1 MVFVRIAALASIS
14 LVAAPVVAAPNEC
27 RVVELAFQPMQRT
40 DLAPGVNPPPQIVA
54 WIEDRSGVYVDTVFI
69 TQETGTYGLGNRPG
83 RFDLNSGPLWPYGR
97 RTTTFPVWSH
107 KHGLEFPELVFQSGE
122 DINVSHQASE
132 SSREPYYCRPMQRVE
147 PQWDAL
153 TCASPNF
160 VGTDKGRFDATKR
173 SKYPPRQDLMR
184 VVDVDSLDVD
194 MFKEINPF
202 DAVSQATPSP
212 GVIADVSWAIPDTL
226 VAGDYVMWVEVAK
239 EFDHN
244 ASYSASDRPSPTNI
258 PWSDYGVAYRG
269 QPSVLYKVPFT
280 VGATE
285 TVASTTDYSG
295 YGDPDGLDGN
305 VRAPDSTISS
315 TVVGS
320 GALRFALVPD
330 PAEMYRVR
338 VTARPDPDVANP
350 GSPAELGVAETSN
363 TTATITFV
371 APGDDGSIGK
381 VKAYEIRYRAHDP
394 ITAEN
399 FAAPGS
405 LDPYA
410 VIEIG
415 EPGSIQTFTLNGLLP
430 TTNYSVAIRAV
441 DDCRNYSALTV
452 LEFTTPERAYGEVDA
467 CFIAT
472 AAYGSPLA
480 TEVQMLRGVRDSLL
494 RKTVLGELAV
504 EAYYT
509 FGPAAAG
516 VISESEL
523 LRATARELIAPIVR
537 YARSLSIR
545 R

>member
-1 MVFVRIAALASIS
+1 MVLVRLAALVSIS
-14 LVAAPVVAAPNEC
+14 LVAAPVAAAPNEC

-40 DLAPGVNPPPQIVA
+40 DLSPGVNPPPQIVA
-54 WIEDRSGVYVDTVFI
+54 WIEDRNGVYVDTVFI

-97 RTTTFPVWSH
+97 RTTMFPVWSH

-122 DINVSHQASE
+122 DTNVSHQAQE
-132 SSREPYYCRPMQRVE
+132 SSREPYYCRPMQRIE
-147 PQWDAL
+147 PAWDAL

-160 VGTDKGRFDATKR
+160 VGTDKGQLDPTRR
-173 SKYPPRQDLMR
+173 SKYPPRQDITR
-184 VVDVDSLDVD
+184 VVDVDSTDVD
-194 MFKEINPF
+194 MFAGLNPF
-202 DAVSQATPSP
+202 DAVSQATPVA
-212 GVIADVSWAIPDTL
+212 GALAEVSWPIPDTL

-244 ASYSASDRPSPTNI
+244 ATYSANAYPSPTGI
-258 PWSDYGVAYRG
+258 PWAEYGVAYRG
-269 QPSVLYKVPFT
+269 QPSVLYKVLFT
-280 VGATE
+280 VGATQ
-285 TVASTTDYSG
+285 TVASTMDYVG

-305 VRAPDSTISS
+305 VRGPDSTISS

-338 VTARPDPDVANP
+338 VTARPEPDIENP
-350 GSPAELGVAETSN
+350 GSPAEIGVSETSN
-363 TTATITFV
+363 ASATITFV
-371 APGDDGSIGK
+371 APGDDGTIGK
-381 VKAYEIRYRAHDP
+381 VKGYEIRYRAHEQ
-394 ITAEN
+394 ITEAN
-399 FAAPGS
+399 FDEPGS
-405 LDPYA
+405 IDPRA
-410 VIEIG
+410 MIEIG
-415 EPGSIQTFTLNGLLP
+415 EPGTSQSFTLKGLLP
-430 TTNYSVAIRAV
+430 TTEYSVAIRAF
-441 DDCRNYSALTV
+441 DDCRNSSALTV
-452 LEFTTPERAYGEVDA
+452 LDFSTLDRTVGEVDA

-480 TEVQMLRGVRDSLL
+480 ADVQMLRGVRDSRL

-516 VISESEL
+516 LIGESEL

-537 YARSLSIR
+537 YARSLSR
-545 R
+545 

>member
-1 MVFVRIAALASIS
+1 MVFVRLAALASIT
-14 LVAAPVVAAPNEC
+14 LVAAPAAAAPNEC

-40 DLAPGVNPPPQIVA
+40 DQSPGVNPPPQIVA

-97 RTTTFPVWSH
+97 RTTTFPVWAH

-122 DINVSHQASE
+122 DTNVSHQAGE
-132 SSREPYYCRPMQRVE
+132 SSPEAYYCRPMQRIE
-147 PQWDAL
+147 PAWDAL

-160 VGTDKGRFDATKR
+160 VGTDKGRFDPTRR

-194 MFKEINPF
+194 MFNPLNPF
-202 DAVSQATPSP
+202 DAVSQATPPP

-244 ASYSASDRPSPTNI
+244 ANYSANDRPSPTGI
-258 PWSDYGVAYRG
+258 PWADYGVAYRG

-280 VGATE
+280 VGVTE
-285 TVASTTDYSG
+285 TVATTADYAG

-305 VRAPDSTISS
+305 VRPPDSTISS

-338 VTARPDPDVANP
+338 VIARPEPDVVNP
-350 GSPAELGVAETSN
+350 GSPAEIGVAETTN

-371 APGDDGSIGK
+371 APGDDGTLGR
-381 VKAYEIRYRAHDP
+381 VKAYEIRYRAHEP

-399 FAAPGS
+399 FDAPGS
-405 LDPYA
+405 VDPRA
-410 VIEIG
+410 LIAIG
-415 EPGSIQTFTLNGLLP
+415 EPGAVQTFTLNGLLP
-430 TTNYSVAIRAV
+430 TTDYSVAIRAV
-441 DDCRNYSALTV
+441 DDCRNYSALTI
-452 LEFTTPERAYGEVDA
+452 LDFTTLERAHGEVDA

-480 TEVQMLRGVRDSLL
+480 AEVQMLRGVRDSLL
-494 RKTVLGELAV
+494 RKTVLGELVV

-523 LRATARELIAPIVR
+523 LRATARELLAPIVR
-537 YARSLSIR
+537 YARSLSR
-545 R
+545 